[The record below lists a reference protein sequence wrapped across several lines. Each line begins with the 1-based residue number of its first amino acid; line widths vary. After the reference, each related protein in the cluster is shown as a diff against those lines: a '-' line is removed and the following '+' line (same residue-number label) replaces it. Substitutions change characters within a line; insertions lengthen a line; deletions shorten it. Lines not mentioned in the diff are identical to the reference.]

1 MTHEQWCFLHDVESY
16 IYQKSKSDHISRA
29 IAGQIGIRLRNY
41 IKDNPDCEKTRLAKE
56 LLEKAKVSL

>member
-16 IYQKSKSDHISRA
+16 IYQKEQSDHINRA
-29 IAGQIGIRLRNY
+29 IAGQISIRLRNY